1 MSRDKKIHNLIEQQD
16 NKGKQENWA
25 KIQSR
30 LEENDGESGEVENG
44 GNTRAVIFSKKAIL
58 YSICAAVLLAAVI
71 LLIVLVPRKPD
82 GGGNGLDGFVGSAE
96 QYSLVSTDYTIK
108 NYAEQTGNDFLYF
121 DWYDQT
127 EYCSNYVVQTNSTK
141 KIICYKEIIMDMES
155 GYLITYHITN
165 LKTDIDLLNKFKEC
179 KDIQNIKNTEIKWDD
194 GITEDIATFEYK
206 GFKYYIEIPDCESPE
221 ILLGYIEQL
230 LA

>member
-1 MSRDKKIHNLIEQQD
+1 MSRDKKLYNLIEQQD
-16 NKGKQENWA
+16 NKSKQENWA
-25 KIQSR
+25 KIQSK
-30 LEENDGESGEVENG
+30 LEESDGESGDVENG

-58 YSICAAVLLAAVI
+58 YSICAAVILVAAV
-71 LLIVLVPRKPD
+71 LLIVFVPRKPD

-96 QYSLVSTDYTIK
+96 QYSLVSTEYTIK
-108 NYAEQTGNDFLYF
+108 NYAEQTGNNFLYF

-127 EYCSNYVVQTNSTK
+127 DYEDQVVKLNATD
-141 KIICYKEIIMDMES
+141 KIICYKEKIIDMET
-155 GYLITYHITN
+155 GYMITFYITN

-206 GFKYYIEIPDCESPE
+206 GFKYYVEIPDCDSPE

-230 LA
+230 LS

>member
-30 LEENDGESGEVENG
+30 LEESDGESGDVENG

-58 YSICAAVLLAAVI
+58 YSICAAVLLVAVI
-71 LLIVLVPRKPD
+71 LLIVFVPRKPD
-82 GGGNGLDGFVGSAE
+82 GGNGLDGFVGSAE
-96 QYSLVSTDYTIK
+96 QYSTVNSEYTIK
-108 NYAEQTGNDFLYF
+108 DYAEQTGNDFLYF
-121 DWYDQT
+121 NWYDQT
-127 EYCSNYVVQTNSTK
+127 EYCSNYVIKANNTQKTV
-141 KIICYKEIIMDMES
+141 CYEETIMDMET
-155 GYLITYHITN
+155 GYMISYYITG
-165 LKTDIDLLNKFKEC
+165 LKTDIDILKKFKDC